1 MWIVQTCLE
10 RIWKCVMTIFA
21 FLNTSFEHF
30 REMMLHLS
38 FDNAR
43 GLIREHDRH
52 LVQFEVF
59 TQNVFT

>member
-1 MWIVQTCLE
+1 MEMCEDNFCIPE
-10 RIWKCVMTIFA
+10 
-21 FLNTSFEHF
+21 TSFEHKLFQF

-43 GLIREHDRH
+43 GLIREHDRD

-59 TQNVFT
+59 TRNVFT

>member
-1 MWIVQTCLE
+1 MCEDNFCIPE
-10 RIWKCVMTIFA
+10 
-21 FLNTSFEHF
+21 TSFEHKLFQF

-43 GLIREHDRH
+43 GLIREHDRD

-59 TQNVFT
+59 TRNVFT